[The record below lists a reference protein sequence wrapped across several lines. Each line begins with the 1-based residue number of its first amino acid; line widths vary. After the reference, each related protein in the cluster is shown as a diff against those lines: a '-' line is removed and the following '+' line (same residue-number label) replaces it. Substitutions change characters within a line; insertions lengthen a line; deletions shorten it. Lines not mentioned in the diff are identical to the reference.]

1 MSRSFSK
8 VLSILQAYLKNSVYD
23 DSLNSFANTAEFF
36 EHCYRMPDFETS
48 KSMIT
53 FGCFIICKEFMIIS
67 HSYPV

>member
-8 VLSILQAYLKNSVYD
+8 ALSILQAYLKNSVYD